1 MVSLSN
7 HEVGL
12 THIATTSPFDKL
24 PMDCIDASFMDTP
37 HCCITQIQCLLRMRS
52 TGTDG

>member
-12 THIATTSPFDKL
+12 TELATASSFDK
-24 PMDCIDASFMDTP
+24 
-37 HCCITQIQCLLRMRS
+37 LRMRS
-52 TGTDG
+52 TAV